1 MADEPRGPSSGSHA
15 LPDNPSIDWLKK
27 QAKRRL
33 EEMRVENRDAKLADA
48 QFDLAKTYGF
58 ASWRALKAHID
69 SLTVEGQLVEAARD
83 GNVEV
88 LTRLLDQHPDKLFLR
103 IKPYDF
109 TLLHAAARHFSAV
122 DLLLKRGL
130 DVNARERGDNTY
142 AMHWAAA
149 AGALDIVTR
158 LADAGGDVIGLGDDH
173 ELEVI
178 GWASCWDGC
187 DDDAHRAVVEFLIG
201 RGARHHIFSAIS
213 MSLADEVR
221 RIVKEDPSALSRRMS
236 RNENNRTP
244 LQHAIRMNRQDMVR
258 LLVEL
263 GADPLAVDSF
273 GMSVA
278 GYSETSTLD
287 RPVMERIRTMTLG
300 ELDSARRG
308 LRPARAEAL
317 DLAAVLALGDFETA
331 EAILGQN
338 PRLVEPSLGVL
349 HLMTKRG
356 DRAAVKWLLDRGA
369 NPSGI
374 WAHFDAD
381 VTPLHLA
388 AFANHPDV
396 AQVLLDAGANPAIRD
411 TQHDSDAMGWAEF
424 FQREEIAQ
432 MIAAR
437 RKSSSS

>member
-1 MADEPRGPSSGSHA
+1 MADQPQA
-15 LPDNPSIDWLKK
+15 LPDNPNLDWLKK

-33 EEMRVENRDAKLADA
+33 DEMRVERPDAKLADA

-69 SLTVEGQLVEAARD
+69 SLTVEGQLVETARD

-88 LTRLLDQHPDKLFLR
+88 LTRLLDQHPAKLFIR

-109 TLLHAAARHFSAV
+109 TLLHAAARHLSAV

-149 AGALDIVTR
+149 AGALDVVTR
-158 LADAGGDVIGLGDDH
+158 LADAGGDVVGHGDDH

-187 DDDAHRAVVEFLIG
+187 DDDAHRAVVKFLIS
-201 RGARHHIFSAIS
+201 RGARHHMFSAIA
-213 MSLADEVR
+213 MNLGDEVR
-221 RIVKEDPSALSRRMS
+221 RIVQEDPSALSRRMS
-236 RNENNRTP
+236 RNENNRVP
-244 LQHAIRMNRQDMVR
+244 LQHALRMNRPEMVR

-263 GADPLAVDSF
+263 GADPLAVDGF
-273 GMSVA
+273 GMPVA
-278 GYSETSTLD
+278 AYAENAQID
-287 RPVMERIRTMTLG
+287 HPVMERIRAMTLG
-300 ELDSARRG
+300 ELDSAHRG
-308 LRPARAEAL
+308 DRPARAEAL
-317 DLAAVLALGDFETA
+317 DLVALLALGDFETA
-331 EAILGQN
+331 EAILRQN
-338 PRLVEPSLGVL
+338 ARLVEPAAGVL

-369 NPSGI
+369 DPSGI
-374 WAHFDAD
+374 WAHWDSN

-388 AFANHPDV
+388 SLANHPEV
-396 AQVLLDAGANPAIRD
+396 AQLLLDAGANPAIRD
-411 TQHDSDAMGWAEF
+411 TRHDSDAMGWAEF

-432 MIAAR
+432 MIAAA
-437 RKSSSS
+437 RKSAS